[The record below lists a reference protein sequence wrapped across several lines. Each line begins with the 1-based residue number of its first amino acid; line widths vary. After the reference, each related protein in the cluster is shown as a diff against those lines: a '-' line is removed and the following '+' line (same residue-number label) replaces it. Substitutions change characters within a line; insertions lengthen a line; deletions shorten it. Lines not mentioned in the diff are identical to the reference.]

1 MNENLLT
8 IDDICH
14 ELGIGKSTAYKLL
27 KEKKIKSS
35 KIGSRLVVRKSEL
48 ERYIK
53 QQTEQS
59 LLPQSNTLG
68 LKGCKKR
75 L

>member
-27 KEKKIKSS
+27 KSKKIKSC
-35 KIGSRLVVRKSEL
+35 KIGSRLIVKKSVL
-48 ERYIK
+48 KRYIDK
-53 QQTEQS
+53 QTS
-59 LLPQSNTLG
+59 
-68 LKGCKKR
+68 
-75 L
+75 

>member
-8 IDDICH
+8 IDGICQ

-53 QQTEQS
+53 QQTE
-59 LLPQSNTLG
+59 
-68 LKGCKKR
+68 
-75 L
+75 